1 MAMGASSA
9 APRSSFLFDGPQ
21 IQSRLAGVKAGV
33 QATVSQHTAATAA
46 YSTTLKRREG
56 VYTHMRKTFLAV
68 AIALVF
74 ALGSLAPAIAA
85 TDKKMAKADSLYNQ
99 LGGKKGITK
108 VVDDFVG
115 NVAND
120 GRINK
125 FFADT
130 AKDPKRLASFKGKL
144 VDQICQ
150 ASGGPCKYK
159 GKDMKTAHRGMGI
172 SSDDFNA
179 LVEDLVKALD
189 ANNVSAEA
197 KNALLGALGP
207 MKGDI
212 VEK

>member
-1 MAMGASSA
+1 M
-9 APRSSFLFDGPQ
+9 
-21 IQSRLAGVKAGV
+21 
-33 QATVSQHTAATAA
+33 
-46 YSTTLKRREG
+46 
-56 VYTHMRKTFLAV
+56 
-68 AIALVF
+68 ALVF
-74 ALGSLAPAIAA
+74 ALGALGPAVAA
-85 TDKKMAKADSLYNQ
+85 KDSKMAKESLYNQ

-130 AKDPKRLASFKGKL
+130 AKDKKRLASFKGKL
-144 VDQICQ
+144 VDQICE

-159 GKDMKTAHRGMGI
+159 GKDMKTAHQGMGI
-172 SSDDFNA
+172 STADFNA

-189 ANNVSAEA
+189 KFKVGETE
-197 KNALLGALGP
+197 KNELLGALGG
-207 MKGDI
+207 MKDQI

>member
-1 MAMGASSA
+1 
-9 APRSSFLFDGPQ
+9 
-21 IQSRLAGVKAGV
+21 
-33 QATVSQHTAATAA
+33 
-46 YSTTLKRREG
+46 
-56 VYTHMRKTFLAV
+56 MRKTFLAV

-74 ALGSLAPAIAA
+74 ALGALGPAVAA
-85 TDKKMAKADSLYNQ
+85 KDKKMAKESLYNQ

-159 GKDMKTAHRGMGI
+159 GKDMKAAHKGMGI
-172 SSDDFNA
+172 SSDDFGA

-189 ANNVSAEA
+189 DNHVSADA